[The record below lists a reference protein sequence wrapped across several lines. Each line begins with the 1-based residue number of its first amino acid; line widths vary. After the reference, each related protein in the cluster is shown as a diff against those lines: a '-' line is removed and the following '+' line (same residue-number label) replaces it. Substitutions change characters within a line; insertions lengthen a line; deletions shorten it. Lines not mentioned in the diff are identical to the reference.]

1 MKNVNK
7 VLIALGAGMV
17 IGGVLGVLFA
27 PKKGAELRKDI
38 AEKKNEFSEAM
49 KSKLNQ
55 AKEKLNGLRKNKEEF
70 SEEYS

>member
-17 IGGVLGVLFA
+17 IGGVSGVLFA

-38 AEKKNEFSEAM
+38 ADRKNEFSESL
-49 KSKLNQ
+49 KSKMNQ